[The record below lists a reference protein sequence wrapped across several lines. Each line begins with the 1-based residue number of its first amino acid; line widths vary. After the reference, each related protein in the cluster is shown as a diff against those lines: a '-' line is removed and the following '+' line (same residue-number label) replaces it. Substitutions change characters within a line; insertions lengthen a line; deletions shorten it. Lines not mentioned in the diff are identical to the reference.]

1 MGSCASTEKAFMKRD
16 TAALTQ
22 APYDVIVVGGG
33 INAVTCALDA
43 ALRGL
48 KVALLERGD
57 FGAATSSNSSKIAHS
72 GVRYL
77 QHADFK
83 RLRESIRERSFLM
96 QNAPHLVHSQPVL
109 FPFYGHGLKGPE
121 VMTVY
126 LKIYDL
132 LSPERKRS
140 ADPAR
145 RIPDAR
151 VISKA
156 ETLKI
161 TPGLNPQGLT
171 GAAVWHEGQ
180 ILNTER
186 LLTAV
191 VRTAVEHGAH
201 VVNYAEVT
209 RIVVE
214 NGAVQGVEAVD
225 RLSGQALSVRGR
237 LVVNAAGPWSNGILK
252 TADARQKPYVAGSKS
267 FSLLTRSLCDT
278 HALSIPTRPMY
289 QDRKAVLDK
298 GSSIQFAIPWRG
310 ASLIGSLH
318 LPADEDPAKEG
329 ISETEIATYIEMI
342 NEGYPAARLTRG
354 DVKRVL
360 WGMLPG
366 EEQGMAAPEKQYL
379 IVDHAEDDAI
389 QGLIS
394 VAGVKFTTSR
404 DVAQKAIDLV
414 CRKLDHRRPSVS
426 ASTPLWGGDIASL
439 EAFRQ
444 AGAKALAFL
453 PPAVA
458 DRLLRTYGTQYEAI
472 LELGRRRPELMTVLP
487 GSDVLQAEVVHAVT
501 EEMAIRLGDVV
512 LRRTDLGSLEHP
524 GEAALRACAQLMAK
538 ELGWDETKIA
548 LEIADVT
555 NNSGYNGRFHAQ
567 QDQAA

>member
-1 MGSCASTEKAFMKRD
+1 MKRD

-22 APYDVIVVGGG
+22 TPYDVIVVGGG
-33 INAVTCALDA
+33 VNAVTCALDA
-43 ALRGL
+43 TLRGL
-48 KVALLERGD
+48 SVALLERGD

-83 RLRESIRERSFLM
+83 RLRESVRERAFLI
-96 QNAPHLVHSQPVL
+96 QNAPHLVRSQPVL

-121 VMTVY
+121 VMRIY

-140 ADPAR
+140 PDPAR
-145 RIPDAR
+145 RIPDAK
-151 VISKA
+151 VISRSEA
-156 ETLKI
+156 LKI
-161 TPGLNPQGLT
+161 APGLNPKGLT

-191 VRTAVEHGAH
+191 IHTAVERGAH
-201 VVNYAEVT
+201 FVNYAEVT
-209 RIVVE
+209 RIIVE

-225 RLSGQALSVRGR
+225 RLSGRRLTVRGR

-252 TADARQKPYVAGSKS
+252 TADAKQKPYVAGSKS

-278 HALSIPTRPMY
+278 HALSISTRPMY
-289 QDRKAVLDK
+289 QDKKAVLDK

-329 ISETEIATYIEMI
+329 ISEAEIATYIEMI
-342 NEGYPAARLTRG
+342 NEGYPAAKLTRS

-379 IVDHAEDDAI
+379 IVDHAKGDAI
-389 QGLIS
+389 EGLVS

-414 CRKLDHRRPSVS
+414 CRKLGHKAHSRSGG
-426 ASTPLWGGDIASL
+426 TPLWGGDIASV
-439 EAFRQ
+439 EAFRRD
-444 AGAKALAFL
+444 GAKALAFL

-458 DRLLRTYGTQYEAI
+458 DRLLRTYGTRYDAI
-472 LELGRRRPELMTVLP
+472 LDLGRRRPELMAVLP

-512 LRRTDLGSLEHP
+512 LRRTDLGSLEYP
-524 GEAALRACAQLMAK
+524 GDQALRACAERMAD
-538 ELGWDETKIA
+538 ELGWDESKIA

-555 NNSGYNGRFHAQ
+555 NNSGYNGHFHAQ
-567 QDQAA
+567 QNQAA

>member
-1 MGSCASTEKAFMKRD
+1 MKRD

-22 APYDVIVVGGG
+22 AAYDVIVVGGG
-33 INAVTCALDA
+33 INAVACALDA
-43 ALRGL
+43 TLRGL
-48 KVALLERGD
+48 SVALLERGD
-57 FGAATSSNSSKIAHS
+57 FGARTSSNSSKIAHS

-83 RLRESIRERSFLM
+83 RMRESIRERSFLI

-132 LSPERKRS
+132 LSPERRRF

-145 RIPDAR
+145 RIPDAK
-151 VISKA
+151 VISRS

-161 TPGLNPQGLT
+161 APGLNPQGLT

-186 LLTAV
+186 LLTSV
-191 VRTAVEHGAH
+191 IRTAAERGAKFA
-201 VVNYAEVT
+201 NYTEVT

-214 NGAVQGVEAVD
+214 NGVCQGVEAID
-225 RLSGQALSVRGR
+225 RLSGQRLTLRGR

-252 TADARQKPYVAGSKS
+252 TAQAKQKPYVAGSKS

-289 QDRKAVLDK
+289 QDKKAVLDK

-310 ASLIGSLH
+310 SSLIGSLH
-318 LPADEDPAKEG
+318 LPADEDPANEG
-329 ISETEIATYIEMI
+329 ISEAEIATYIEMI
-342 NEGYPAARLTRG
+342 NEGYPAAKLTRA

-379 IVDHAEDDAI
+379 IVDHAEEDAI
-389 QGLIS
+389 QGLVS

-414 CRKLDHRRPSVS
+414 CRKLGNKEPSRTD
-426 ASTPLWGGDIASL
+426 STPLWGGDIPSV
-439 EAFRQ
+439 EAFRRD
-444 AGAKALAFL
+444 GAKALAFL

-458 DRLLRTYGTQYEAI
+458 ERLLRTYGTNYEAI
-472 LELGRRRPELMTVLP
+472 LELGRARPELMAVLP

-512 LRRTDLGSLEHP
+512 LRRTDLGSLEYP
-524 GEAALRACAQLMAK
+524 GDAALRACAARMA
-538 ELGWDETKIA
+538 EQLGWDESKIA

-555 NNSGYNGRFHAQ
+555 NNSGYNGLFHAQ
-567 QDQAA
+567 QNQAA

>member
-1 MGSCASTEKAFMKRD
+1 MKRD

-33 INAVTCALDA
+33 INAVACALDA
-43 ALRGL
+43 TLRGL
-48 KVALLERGD
+48 SVALLERGD
-57 FGAATSSNSSKIAHS
+57 FGARTSSNSSKIAHS

-83 RLRESIRERSFLM
+83 RLRESIRERSFLI
-96 QNAPHLVHSQPVL
+96 QNAPHLVGSQPVL

-132 LSPERKRS
+132 LSPERKRF

-145 RIPDAR
+145 RIPDAK

-161 TPGLNPQGLT
+161 APGLNPQGLT

-191 VRTAVEHGAH
+191 MRTAVERGAH
-201 VVNYAEVT
+201 FVNYTEVT

-214 NGAVQGVEAVD
+214 NGAVQGVEAID
-225 RLSGQALSVRGR
+225 RLSGQSLSVRGR
-237 LVVNAAGPWSNGILK
+237 LVVNAAGPWSNGVLK
-252 TADARQKPYVAGSKS
+252 TAGAKQKPYVAGSKS

-278 HALSIPTRPMY
+278 HALSISTRAMY
-289 QDRKAVLDK
+289 QDKKAVLDK

-310 ASLIGSLH
+310 SSLIGSLH

-329 ISETEIATYIEMI
+329 VSEAEIATYIEMI
-342 NEGYPAARLTRG
+342 NEGYPAAKLKRS

-379 IVDHAEDDAI
+379 IVDHAEGDAI
-389 QGLIS
+389 QGLVS

-414 CRKLDHRRPSVS
+414 CRKLGNKEPSRTD
-426 ASTPLWGGDIASL
+426 STPLWGGDIPSL
-439 EAFRQ
+439 DAFRRE
-444 AGAKALAFL
+444 GAKALDFL

-458 DRLLRTYGTQYEAI
+458 DRLLRSYGTRYEAI
-472 LELGRRRPELMTVLP
+472 LDLGRRRPELMRVLP
-487 GSDVLQAEVVHAVT
+487 GSDVLEAEVVHAIT
-501 EEMAIRLGDVV
+501 DEMAIRLGDVV
-512 LRRTDLGSLEHP
+512 LRRTDLGSLEYP
-524 GEAALRACAQLMAK
+524 GEAALRACAARMAD
-538 ELGWDETKIA
+538 ELGWDESKIA

-555 NNSGYNGRFHAQ
+555 NNSGYNGLINVQ
-567 QDQAA
+567 QNQAA

>member
-1 MGSCASTEKAFMKRD
+1 MKRD

-33 INAVTCALDA
+33 INAVACALDA
-43 ALRGL
+43 TLRGL
-48 KVALLERGD
+48 RVALLERGD

-83 RLRESIRERSFLM
+83 RMRESIRERSFLI
-96 QNAPHLVHSQPVL
+96 QNAPHLVRSQPVL

-132 LSPERKRS
+132 LSPERKRF

-145 RIPDAR
+145 RIPDAK
-151 VISKA
+151 VISRT
-156 ETLKI
+156 ETLRI
-161 TPGLNPQGLT
+161 APGLNPQGLT
-171 GAAVWHEGQ
+171 GAAVWPEGQ

-191 VRTAVEHGAH
+191 VRTAAERGAH
-201 VVNYAEVT
+201 FANYTEVT

-214 NGAVQGVEAVD
+214 NGVVQGVEAID
-225 RLSGQALSVRGR
+225 RLSGRRLSVRGR
-237 LVVNAAGPWSNGILK
+237 MVVNAAGPWSNGVLK
-252 TADARQKPYVAGSKS
+252 TTGAKQKPYVAGSKS

-289 QDRKAVLDK
+289 QDKKAVLDK
-298 GSSIQFAIPWRG
+298 GASIQFAIPWRG
-310 ASLIGSLH
+310 SSLIGSLH

-329 ISETEIATYIEMI
+329 ISEEEIATYIAMI
-342 NEGYPAARLTRG
+342 NEGYPAARLTRA

-366 EEQGMAAPEKQYL
+366 EAAGEAAPEKQYL
-379 IVDHAEDDAI
+379 IVDHAEGDAI
-389 QGLIS
+389 QGLVS

-414 CRKLDHRRPSVS
+414 CRKLGHKARSLTPV
-426 ASTPLWGGDIASL
+426 TPLWGGDIASV
-439 EAFRQ
+439 EAFWRD
-444 AGAKALAFL
+444 GSEALAFL
-453 PPAVA
+453 PPQVA
-458 DRLLRTYGTQYEAI
+458 ERLLRSYGTKYEAI
-472 LELGRRRPELMTVLP
+472 LELGRRRPELMAVLP

-512 LRRTDLGSLEHP
+512 LRRTDLGSLERP
-524 GEAALRACAQLMAK
+524 GDAALWSCAERMAA
-538 ELGWDETKIA
+538 ELGWDEGKIA
-548 LEIADVT
+548 FEIADVT
-555 NNSGYNGRFHAQ
+555 NNSGYDGHFHAQ
-567 QDQAA
+567 QNQAA